1 MHTDPS
7 WDEYLATDVDPTGGR
22 LDPDYDS
29 DESVEDVETSENY
42 NVMMNKPSHVIL
54 ALVLV
59 VLVCLICSITAKAQG
74 PQVVI
79 PVPAEYQLTDG

>member
-29 DESVEDVETSENY
+29 DESLEEVETSEE
-42 NVMMNKPSHVIL
+42 
-54 ALVLV
+54 A
-59 VLVCLICSITAKAQG
+59 
-74 PQVVI
+74 
-79 PVPAEYQLTDG
+79 